1 MVLYALVMEMEQVI
15 STALLKVKCINQS
28 VNPESLPFDEYI
40 SSSKT
45 SIKIDF
51 PNGKSLMEREFRRI
65 NSSIDKFYLEFF
77 EEYDPDNFMSYLM
90 NKDSNYRATSLDGTI
105 IRLAHNDYDNN
116 IKSNDTEVEDLEE
129 FVFVEEKESFF
140 QKIKRIIHKKDN

>member
-1 MVLYALVMEMEQVI
+1 MN

-28 VNPESLPFDEYI
+28 VNPESLPFEDYI

-51 PNGKSLMEREFRRI
+51 PNGKSLMEKNFKKI
-65 NSSIDKFYLEFF
+65 DSVIDKFYLEF
-77 EEYDPDNFMSYLM
+77 YDEFNPDDFMTYLL

-105 IRLAHNDYDNN
+105 LRLSHEDYDESFSSSKNQ
-116 IKSNDTEVEDLEE
+116 TEKLEE
-129 FVFVEEKESFF
+129 FVFVEEKKSFF
-140 QKIKRIIHKKDN
+140 QKIKRMIHKKDN

>member
-1 MVLYALVMEMEQVI
+1 MKQVN

-28 VNPESLPFDEYI
+28 VNPESLPFEDYI

-51 PNGKSLMEREFRRI
+51 PNGKSLMEKNFKKI
-65 NSSIDKFYLEFF
+65 DSVIDKFYLEF
-77 EEYDPDNFMSYLM
+77 YDEFNPDDFMTYLL

-105 IRLAHNDYDNN
+105 LRLSHEDYDESFSSSKNQ
-116 IKSNDTEVEDLEE
+116 TEKLEE
-129 FVFVEEKESFF
+129 FVFVEEKKSFF
-140 QKIKRIIHKKDN
+140 QKIKRMIHKKDN